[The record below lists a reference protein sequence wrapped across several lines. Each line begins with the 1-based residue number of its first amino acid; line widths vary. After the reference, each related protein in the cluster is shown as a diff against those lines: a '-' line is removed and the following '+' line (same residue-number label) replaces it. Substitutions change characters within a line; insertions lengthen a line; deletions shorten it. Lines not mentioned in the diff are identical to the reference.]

1 MSRWSE
7 RTDVP
12 RGASYDE
19 RWRELEAKG
28 VSIHGEADLVAWLA
42 PGGSVLDAG
51 CGTGRV
57 AIELARRGHE
67 IVGVD
72 LDRGMLGAARDKAPD
87 LEWVEAD
94 LVDVDLRRTFDV
106 VAAPGNVM
114 IFVAP
119 GTEAE
124 VVANLAR
131 HVAPRGVLVAGFQLS
146 ADRLSIEEYDRHA
159 GAVGFELQDRWST
172 WDREPFVPG
181 PGAGY
186 AVSVHRRS

>member
-72 LDRGMLGAARDKAPD
+72 L
-87 LEWVEAD
+87 VE
-94 LVDVDLRRTFDV
+94 
-106 VAAPGNVM
+106 
-114 IFVAP
+114 VAP
-119 GTEAE
+119 AYDPGGVTGF
-124 VVANLAR
+124 LAAQVLLNFLGYIF
-131 HVAPRGVLVAGFQLS
+131 HTRGV
-146 ADRLSIEEYDRHA
+146 
-159 GAVGFELQDRWST
+159 
-172 WDREPFVPG
+172 
-181 PGAGY
+181 
-186 AVSVHRRS
+186 